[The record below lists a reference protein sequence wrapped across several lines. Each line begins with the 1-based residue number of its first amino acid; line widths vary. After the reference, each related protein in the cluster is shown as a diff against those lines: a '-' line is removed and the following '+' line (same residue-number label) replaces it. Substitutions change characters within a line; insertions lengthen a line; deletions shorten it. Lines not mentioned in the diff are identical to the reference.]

1 MIHSSCNNT
10 TAFFAIV
17 IIAAW
22 MIAAFTFER
31 LIVVRYPLKRAKICT
46 VRRAKIIIFC
56 LTAGAF
62 IFQLISLFPTGVI
75 NKKGKGTHASR
86 LPFYYEMMRIL
97 SILETAFTLVIP
109 PVIIVFLN
117 GFIIHDLFQ
126 FNQTFQSGSSKHRST
141 RRTNGTHQE
150 NIQVSSSF
158 LF

>member
-1 MIHSSCNNT
+1 M
-10 TAFFAIV
+10 V
-17 IIAAW
+17 
-22 MIAAFTFER
+22 AAFTFER
-31 LIVVRYPLKRAKICT
+31 LIVVRYPLIRVKICT

-126 FNQTFQSGSSKHRST
+126 FNRTFNAGGNKHRATASSIS
-141 RRTNGTHQE
+141 RTPAQCHQRNE
-150 NIQVSSSF
+150 DVKVCCSITKI
-158 LF
+158 

>member
-10 TAFFAIV
+10 TAYFAIV

-62 IFQLISLFPTGVI
+62 IFQVVSLFPTSLI
-75 NKKGKGTHASR
+75 DKKGKRTNTH
-86 LPFYYEMMRIL
+86 FYYEMKRFL
-97 SILETAFTLVIP
+97 SMLETAYTLVIP